1 MQKPPP
7 ANRVEGYLDVEGLR
21 TFHIKAGG
29 GHPIVLCHG
38 GSPGTCSSVNW
49 KLNIEPLATAGFAVY
64 AFDQPGFG
72 LTENPDD
79 YSLDFR
85 FAHAR
90 AFVDKMK
97 IERYHVMGNSMG
109 AYLAARLAL
118 EDSRVR
124 RLVLV
129 SSNTLAP
136 KGSPESQ
143 AKSKRHAEELRAY
156 TPNFENMMK
165 MTRGTLFHQNL
176 VTEEMVRERY
186 EMSTGKNYDAQLAR
200 AGAAKSKSLE
210 DELGNLRTKTLI
222 LWGKNDHGTSL
233 DQALLLFQKIPQA
246 ELHVFDQCAHWVQWD
261 QAERFNNLVVEFLK
275 AENNSSV

>member
-1 MQKPPP
+1 MPKP
-7 ANRVEGYLDVEGLR
+7 RQSRDFLEVLGLR
-21 TFHIKAGG
+21 TFYIKAGG
-29 GHPIVLCHG
+29 GRPIVLCHG

-49 KLNIEPLATAGFAVY
+49 QLNLDPLAAAGFAVY

-72 LTENPDD
+72 LTDNPID

-90 AFVDKMK
+90 AFVDLMK
-97 IERYHVMGNSMG
+97 LEHYDVMGNSMG

-118 EDSRVR
+118 EDPRAR

-143 AKSKRHAEELRAY
+143 AKSKKHAEELRAY
-156 TPNFENMMK
+156 TPSYENMLK
-165 MTRGTLFHQNL
+165 MTQGTLYHQEL
-176 VTEEMVRERY
+176 VTEELVRERY
-186 EMSTGKNYDAQLAR
+186 EMSTGKNYEAQSAR
-200 AGAAKSKSLE
+200 TNAAKSKSLD
-210 DELGNLRTKTLI
+210 DELAKLKSKTLI
-222 LWGKNDHGTSL
+222 LWGRNDHGTSL

-261 QAERFNNLVVEFLK
+261 HADRFNALVCDFL
-275 AENNSSV
+275 EMD

>member
-1 MQKPPP
+1 MPKP
-7 ANRVEGYLDVEGLR
+7 RQSRDFLEVLGLR
-21 TFHIKAGG
+21 TFCIKAGQ

-49 KLNIEPLATAGFAVY
+49 QLNIDPLAAAGFTVY

-72 LTENPDD
+72 LTDNPTD

-90 AFVDKMK
+90 AFVDLMK
-97 IERYHVMGNSMG
+97 LEQYHVMGNSMG

-118 EDSRVR
+118 EDQRAR

-143 AKSKRHAEELRAY
+143 AKSKQHAEDLRAY
-156 TPNFENMMK
+156 TPSYENMLK
-165 MTRGTLFHQNL
+165 MTQGTLYHQEL
-176 VTEEMVRERY
+176 VTDELVRERY
-186 EMSTGKNYDAQLAR
+186 KMSTGKNYDAQLAR
-200 AGAAKSKSLE
+200 TSAAKSNSLD
-210 DELGNLRTKTLI
+210 DELANLKSKTLI
-222 LWGKNDHGTSL
+222 LWGRNDHGTSL
-233 DQALLLFQKIPQA
+233 DQALLLFQKIPRA
-246 ELHVFDQCAHWVQWD
+246 ELHIFDQCAHWVQWD
-261 QAERFNNLVVEFLK
+261 HADRFNALVTGFLQ
-275 AENNSSV
+275 ADR

>member
-1 MQKPPP
+1 MQKPAP
-7 ANRVEGYLDVEGLR
+7 ANRAEGYLDVEGPR
-21 TFHIKAGG
+21 TFYIKAGE
-29 GHPIVLCHG
+29 GHPLVLCHG

-49 KLNIEPLATAGFAVY
+49 KMNIEPLAAAGFAIY

-72 LTENPDD
+72 LTDNPPD

-90 AFVDKMK
+90 VFVDKMK

-143 AKSKRHAEELRAY
+143 EKSKKHAEELRAY
-156 TPNFENMMK
+156 TPSLENMMK
-165 MTRGTLFHQNL
+165 MTQGTLFHQGL
-176 VTEEMVRERY
+176 VTEELVRERY
-186 EMSTGKNYDAQLAR
+186 EMSAGKNYEAQLKR
-200 AGAAKSKSLE
+200 ALAPKSKSLE
-210 DELGNLRTKTLI
+210 NELGNLKTKTLI

-233 DQALLLFQKIPQA
+233 EQALLLFQKIPQA

-261 QAERFNNLVVEFLK
+261 HAERFNSLVAQFLK
-275 AENNSSV
+275 AEN

>member
-1 MQKPPP
+1 MQKPAP
-7 ANRVEGYLDVEGLR
+7 ANRVESYIEVEGLK
-21 TFHIKAGG
+21 TFYIRAGE
-29 GHPIVLCHG
+29 GHPVVLCHG

-49 KLNIEPLATAGFAVY
+49 KLNIEPLSAAGFAIY

-72 LTENPDD
+72 LTDNPND

-90 AFVDKMK
+90 AFIDKMK

-118 EDSRVR
+118 EDSRSK

-136 KGSPESQ
+136 KGSAESQ
-143 AKSKRHAEELRAY
+143 AKSKKHAEELRGY
-156 TPNFENMMK
+156 TPSFENMMK
-165 MTRGTLFHQNL
+165 MTQGTLFHQDL
-176 VTEEMVRERY
+176 VTEELVRERY
-186 EMSTGKNYDAQLAR
+186 EMSAGKNYEAQLKR
-200 AGAAKSKSLE
+200 ALAAKSKSLE
-210 DELGNLRTKTLI
+210 DELGNLTTKTLI

-233 DQALLLFQKIPQA
+233 EQALLLFQKIPQA
-246 ELHVFDQCAHWVQWD
+246 ELHIFDQCAHWVQWD
-261 QAERFNNLVVEFLK
+261 HADRFNNLVAQFLK
-275 AENNSSV
+275 N